1 MRPQSDERA
10 GERAGLRSGVRAL
23 GAVLRQIFGM
33 PDYDGYLEHRR
44 QAHPGEPVMSR
55 AEYFADHL
63 EWRYRGGAPRCC

>member
-1 MRPQSDERA
+1 MRPESDERA
-10 GERAGLRSGVRAL
+10 GIRSRVRAL

-44 QAHPGEPVMSR
+44 AAHPDEPVMSR

-63 EWRYRGGAPRCC
+63 AWRYGGGPTRCC